1 MMIAAEVHLL
11 QCRPQAYLIRGRNQ
25 SSFPW
30 VTVLKDRVE
39 AHPREHGDHQES
51 TQTQHA
57 DV

>member
-1 MMIAAEVHLL
+1 MIAVEVHLL
-11 QCRPQAYLIRGRNQ
+11 LCRPQAYLIRGRNQ